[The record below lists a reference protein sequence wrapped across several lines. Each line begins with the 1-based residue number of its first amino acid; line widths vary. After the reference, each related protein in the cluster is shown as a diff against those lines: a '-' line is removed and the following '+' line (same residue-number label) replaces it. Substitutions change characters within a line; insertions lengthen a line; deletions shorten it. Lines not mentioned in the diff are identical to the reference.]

1 MKKRILSIIA
11 LILVMAS
18 LAACGAPAAPAATE
32 APAAPVEKTETPA
45 APAATEAPAASKYDN
60 VLNIGVAAK
69 NISTQIDAV
78 WVNRGDPY
86 KTLMFRSLFIAT
98 PDMKG
103 VECDMAES
111 YEVAPDKLTYTVKL
125 KDNLLWHDNEPIT
138 GADVKWSVEAALK
151 GTLLNAIYTTAFNCL
166 EGVNEF
172 KDGTAADISG
182 IVVDGNTVTFKLTRT
197 SSSFLNILA
206 QFAIL
211 PKHCLENAN
220 LLELH
225 NDEFWQH
232 PIGSGMYKL
241 EEFNPGNYVVYV
253 PFEGYEGQKPS
264 IEKIIVTAVGDMVSA
279 AQNGQIDYYATSN
292 PDQITQLDK
301 MSHMSKYPVNS
312 NYYRYLVCNLA
323 DENGVKNEKIA
334 DPRIREALLLA
345 IDRENILKGLFLGL
359 GVVTDTGLLAT
370 DSDYYAAKTYKYDP
384 DAAKALLEEAG
395 FDFSQTIKLRYY
407 AGDQASASMMEA
419 IAYSWEAIGVK
430 VDVAK
435 FQGSSSE
442 ELFVI
447 RDYDFSLKAL
457 SAFAYEEYYGE
468 YLSTNANFSKI
479 LGRAE
484 DFDALVAD
492 LSATDDAAE
501 RAKLLKELQ
510 ILEQELLYKMPIAV
524 FGNYIYINTD
534 KIDIGETVFGNPYY
548 NYQLNFA
555 NWTVK

>member
-32 APAAPVEKTETPA
+32 APAAPA
-45 APAATEAPAASKYDN
+45 GTEAPAASKYDN

-172 KDGTAADISG
+172 KEGTAADISG

>member
-11 LILVMAS
+11 MLLVIAS
-18 LAACGAPAAPAATE
+18 LAACGAPAADPTTGTEAPDASVETNPQVTE
-32 APAAPVEKTETPA
+32 APAVSANE
-45 APAATEAPAASKYDN
+45 N
-60 VLNIGVAAK
+60 VLYLGTTSK
-69 NISTQIDAV
+69 NISTQLDPV
-78 WVNRGDPY
+78 WVNRGDLY

-98 PDMKG
+98 PDMKD
-103 VECDMAES
+103 VECDLAAS
-111 YEVAPDKLTYTVKL
+111 YEVSPDNLTITVVL
-125 KDNLLWHDNEPIT
+125 KDNIVWHDYEPIT
-138 GADVKWSVEAALK
+138 GEDVKWSIEAALK

-166 EGVNEF
+166 EGVDEY
-172 KDGTAADISG
+172 KAGTAADISG

-197 SSSFLNILA
+197 SSTFVNVLA

-211 PKHCLENAN
+211 PKHCLEDAN

-225 NDEFWQH
+225 NDEFWQA
-232 PIGSGMYKL
+232 PIGSGMFKL
-241 EEFNPGNYVVYV
+241 DEFNPGNYVVYTA
-253 PFEGYEGQKPS
+253 FDGYEGTKPN
-264 IEKIIVTAVGDMVSA
+264 IEKIVVKAVGDVVTA
-279 AQNGQIDYYATSN
+279 AQNGEIDYVQTSN
-292 PDQITQLDK
+292 PEQITLLNQLSN
-301 MSHMSKYPVNS
+301 MTQYQVNS
-312 NYYRYLVCNLA
+312 NYYRYLVCNLK
-323 DENGVKNEKIA
+323 DENGVVNEKIA
-334 DPRIREALLLA
+334 DPRIREALLMA

-359 GVVTDTGLLAT
+359 GGVGDTGLLAS
-370 DSDYYAAKTYKYDP
+370 DPDYYAAKAYTYDP

-468 YLSTNANFSKI
+468 YISTNANFSKI
-479 LGRAE
+479 LGGAD
-484 DFDALVAD
+484 DFDELVAQ
-492 LSATDDAAE
+492 LTATDDPVKRNE
-501 RAKLLKELQ
+501 LLKELQ

-524 FGNYIYINTD
+524 FSNFIYINTD
-534 KIDIGETVFGNPYY
+534 KIDIGDTVFGNPYY
-548 NYQLNFA
+548 NYQNNFA
-555 NWTVK
+555 SWKVK

>member
-1 MKKRILSIIA
+1 MKKRILSVIA
-11 LILVMAS
+11 LLLVIAS
-18 LAACGAPAAPAATE
+18 LAACGTPAAKENSSATKPAATT
-32 APAAPVEKTETPA
+32 AAQGGEGT
-45 APAATEAPAASKYDN
+45 ASSQHEN
-60 VLNIGVAAK
+60 VLNIGVDAK
-69 NISTQIDAV
+69 NISTQLDAV
-78 WVNRGDPY
+78 WVNRGDLY

-111 YEVAPDKLTYTVKL
+111 YTVSDDKLTYTVVL

-166 EGVNEF
+166 EGVEEY
-172 KDGTAADISG
+172 KAGTAADISG
-182 IVVDGNTVTFKLTRT
+182 IIVDGNTITFKLTRT

-279 AQNGQIDYYATSN
+279 AQNGQIDYFATSN
-292 PDQITQLDK
+292 PEQITQLDK

-334 DPRIREALLLA
+334 DPRIREALLMA
-345 IDRENILKGLFLGL
+345 IDRENVLQGLFLGL
-359 GVVTDTGLLAT
+359 GTVTDTGLPAT
-370 DSDYYAAKTYKYDP
+370 DPDYYAAKDYTYDP

-479 LGRAE
+479 LGRAD
-484 DFDALVAD
+484 DFDALVNE
-492 LSATDDAAE
+492 LSATDDPAE
-501 RAKLLKELQ
+501 RTALLKELQ
-510 ILEQELLYKMPIAV
+510 TLEQELLYKMPIAV

-534 KIDIGETVFGNPYY
+534 KIDIGDTVFGNPYY
-548 NYQLNFA
+548 NYQINFA

>member
-1 MKKRILSIIA
+1 MKKKILSTIA
-11 LILVMAS
+11 LILVVAS
-18 LAACGAPAAPAATE
+18 FAVCGTQAA
-32 APAAPVEKTETPA
+32 EKYE
-45 APAATEAPAASKYDN
+45 N
-60 VLNIGVAAK
+60 VLNLSTSSK
-69 NISTQIDAV
+69 NISTQIDPV
-78 WVNRGDPY
+78 WVNRGDLY

-98 PDMKG
+98 PDMRD

-111 YEVAPDKLTYTVKL
+111 YAISEDKLTYTVVL

-138 GADVKWSVEAALK
+138 GDDVKWSVEAALK

-166 EGVNEF
+166 EGVDEF
-172 KDGTAADISG
+172 KAGTAEDISG

-197 SSSFLNILA
+197 SSSFLNILG

-211 PKHCLENAN
+211 PKHCFEDAN

-225 NDEFWQH
+225 NDDFWQH

-253 PFEGYEGQKPS
+253 PFEGYEGEKPS
-264 IEKIIVTAVGDMVSA
+264 IEKIIVTAVGDVISA
-279 AQNGQIDYYATSN
+279 AQNGTLDYIQTSN
-292 PDQITQLDK
+292 PEQITQLDK
-301 MSHMSKYPVNS
+301 MPHMTKFPVNS

-323 DENGVKNEKIA
+323 DEKGVANEKIA
-334 DPRIREALLLA
+334 DPRIREALLMA

-359 GVVTDTGLLAT
+359 GTVTDTGLPAN
-370 DSDYYAAKTYKYDP
+370 DCDYYAAKTYSYDP
-384 DAAKALLEEAG
+384 DAAAALLKEAG
-395 FDFSQTIKLRYY
+395 FDFSQPIKLRYY
-407 AGDQASASMMEA
+407 AGDQASANMMEA
-419 IAYSWEAIGVK
+419 IAYSWEAVGVN

-479 LGRAE
+479 LGAAD
-484 DFDALVAD
+484 DFDALVAK
-492 LSATDDAAE
+492 LSATDDKAE
-501 RAKLLKELQ
+501 RNALLRELQ

-534 KIDIGETVFGNPYY
+534 KLDVSGTVFGNPYY
-548 NYQLNFA
+548 NYQNNFA
-555 NWTVK
+555 NWSVR

>member
-32 APAAPVEKTETPA
+32 APAAPVEKAETPA

-166 EGVNEF
+166 EGVEEY
-172 KDGTAADISG
+172 KAGTAADISG
-182 IVVDGNTVTFKLTRT
+182 IVVDGNTVTFKLART

-301 MSHMSKYPVNS
+301 MSHMTKYPVNS

-345 IDRENILKGLFLGL
+345 IDRENILQGLFLGL

-479 LGRAE
+479 LGRAD
-484 DFDALVAD
+484 DFDALVAE

-501 RAKLLKELQ
+501 RAELLKELQ